1 MRTANTEPIGRYD
14 QTLRVVMWLDA
25 FLSVEMVLIATVA
38 SPIVAILGVPN
49 VVRLAL
55 AIAALVAAVLLAAF
69 GAITGVLLMLR
80 MRAGLYFLPA
90 GLNLRPLPPGMRPT
104 IVTSAKS
111 APR

>member
-1 MRTANTEPIGRYD
+1 
-14 QTLRVVMWLDA
+14 VMWLDA

-38 SPIVAILGVPN
+38 SPIVAILGVPGG
-49 VVRLAL
+49 VRLAL
-55 AIAALVAAVLLAAF
+55 GITALVAAVLLAAF

-104 IVTSAKS
+104 IVTNATSGL
-111 APR
+111 R